1 MTTMTSNKMKTY
13 DMVCIAIFA
22 VLMAVCSWIAIPTA
36 VPFTLQTF
44 GLFLTVGVLGGKRG
58 TFAILIFIL
67 LGAVGIPVF
76 SGFTG
81 GLGILF
87 GTTGGYIIGFLFSG
101 LAMWGMEKLIGR
113 KTWVLVLSMILA
125 MTVYF
130 AFGTAWFM
138 VVYARTVGPIGLS
151 AVLGWCVVPFII
163 PDLLKRALA
172 LMLSGRLRRII
183 ERQSQ

>member
-1 MTTMTSNKMKTY
+1 MTTITTKRNKTY
-13 DMVCIAIFA
+13 DMVFIAIFA

-81 GLGILF
+81 GIGILF
-87 GTTGGYIIGFLFSG
+87 GTTGGYIVGFLFSG
-101 LAMWGMEKLIGR
+101 LAMWAMEKLIGR
-113 KTWVLVLSMILA
+113 KTWALVLSMLLA
-125 MTVYF
+125 MAVYF

-138 VVYARTVGPIGLS
+138 VVYARTVGPIGLG

-163 PDLLKRALA
+163 PDLLKMALA
-172 LMLSGRLRRII
+172 LMLSGRLRRMI
-183 ERQSQ
+183 EKQS

>member
-81 GLGILF
+81 VLE
-87 GTTGGYIIGFLFSG
+87 FSLELQEVTSSASFFPALPCG
-101 LAMWGMEKLIGR
+101 
-113 KTWVLVLSMILA
+113 
-125 MTVYF
+125 
-130 AFGTAWFM
+130 AW
-138 VVYARTVGPIGLS
+138 RS
-151 AVLGWCVVPFII
+151 
-163 PDLLKRALA
+163 
-172 LMLSGRLRRII
+172 
-183 ERQSQ
+183 

>member
-87 GTTGGYIIGFLFSG
+87 HRLPFF
-101 LAMWGMEKLIGR
+101 R
-113 KTWVLVLSMILA
+113 PCH
-125 MTVYF
+125 
-130 AFGTAWFM
+130 
-138 VVYARTVGPIGLS
+138 VGHGE
-151 AVLGWCVVPFII
+151 A
-163 PDLLKRALA
+163 DR
-172 LMLSGRLRRII
+172 
-183 ERQSQ
+183 